1 MEKLLKYAAV
11 LLFLSF
17 VANLYALSASAE
29 EACEGLSLG
38 GAALTI
44 APADAKA
51 PEHGVVIAKYG
62 FKIAEDFLPYFGTGL
77 AYTYKPDSRT
87 GEMTNIR
94 TGIAAQIGLSY
105 FLNTG
110 LTLKLDY
117 KYLSLSPEKTQDDA
131 RETPQSIGI
140 GLDINF

>member
-1 MEKLLKYAAV
+1 MKNLLKYASL

-17 VANLYALSASAE
+17 VTPLSVSSASGE
-29 EACEGLSLG
+29 EAYEGLSLG
-38 GAALTI
+38 GAALSIT
-44 APADAKA
+44 PDDAKA
-51 PEHGVVIAKYG
+51 PEHGVVTAKYG
-62 FKIAEDFLPYFGTGL
+62 FKIAQDILPYFGTGL
-77 AYTYKPDSRT
+77 AYTYQPDSRT

-117 KYLSLSPEKTQDDA
+117 KYLSLSPERTQGDA

-140 GLDINF
+140 GLDIKF